1 MQDIV
6 TIFVYTFWIGVFCAV
21 VYTAIDTPLRPVQ
34 NWIASWRDSFVYA
47 YRFYW
52 VALFIAAV
60 FLTFPW
66 LKFLVV
72 RHWSALGTALLIV
85 TAAWRPVAG
94 GIRALIALRIHD
106 WAALDVIDRDHARYQ
121 PNRRREIWSAAIG
134 AGVVVVTLALTAVSV
149 KLVPLLPGPW
159 APLGRLVND
168 LLMEL
173 AFAVLSLIRPCLSL
187 GARRPI
193 HAALVAFSR
202 RPVGFFVWI
211 TIINIPAKVA
221 EFAADV
227 LAPVGG
233 RAALYFLAQFALVL
247 FKVFNF
253 IAYEMTTLRMVQ
265 DLSLAPE
272 EDFRVGVDESL

>member
-34 NWIASWRDSFVYA
+34 NWIASWRDSFIYA
-47 YRFYW
+47 YRFYG
-52 VALFIAAV
+52 VTLCIAAV
-60 FLTFPW
+60 FVTLPW
-66 LKFLVV
+66 AQVPYRASLG
-72 RHWSALGTALLIV
+72 RARDGALDPDRGVAPI
-85 TAAWRPVAG
+85 AG
-94 GIRALIALRIHD
+94 GIRAIIALRIHD
-106 WAALDVIDRDHARYQ
+106 WAALDVIERDHARYQ
-121 PNRRREIWSAAIG
+121 RNWRREIWSAAIG
-134 AGVVVVTLALTAVSV
+134 AGVVLAMLAVTAASS

-202 RPVGFFVWI
+202 RPLGFFIWI
-211 TIINIPAKVA
+211 TIINIPAKLA
-221 EFAADV
+221 EFALDV
-227 LAPVGG
+227 LFPVGG
-233 RAALYFLAQFALVL
+233 RAALYFIAQFFLVL
-247 FKVFNF
+247 FKIFNF
-253 IAYEMTTLRMVQ
+253 IAFEMTTLRMVQ

-272 EDFRVGVDESL
+272 EYFRIGVDENL

>member
-1 MQDIV
+1 M
-6 TIFVYTFWIGVFCAV
+6 
-21 VYTAIDTPLRPVQ
+21 
-34 NWIASWRDSFVYA
+34 
-47 YRFYW
+47 
-52 VALFIAAV
+52 
-60 FLTFPW
+60 TFPW

-168 LLMEL
+168 LLIEL

-202 RPVGFFVWI
+202 RPVGFFVWHPRSL
-211 TIINIPAKVA
+211 TFRPRSRNLPPTSSLRSAA
-221 EFAADV
+221 ERRSTFS
-227 LAPVGG
+227 
-233 RAALYFLAQFALVL
+233 R
-247 FKVFNF
+247 NS
-253 IAYEMTTLRMVQ
+253 RWSW
-265 DLSLAPE
+265 SLLHNSSSE
-272 EDFRVGVDESL
+272 

>member
-6 TIFVYTFWIGVFCAV
+6 TIFVYTFWIGVVCAV

-34 NWIASWRDSFVYA
+34 NWIASWRDSFIYA
-47 YRFYW
+47 YRFYG
-52 VALFIAAV
+52 VTLCIAAV

-66 LKFLVV
+66 LRFLIV
-72 RHWSALGTALLIV
+72 RHWGALGTALLIV
-85 TAAWRPVAG
+85 SGAWRPIAG
-94 GIRALIALRIHD
+94 GIRAIIALRIHD

-121 PNRRREIWSAAIG
+121 PNWRREIWSAAIG
-134 AGVVVVTLALTAVSV
+134 AGVVLAMLAVTAASS

-202 RPVGFFVWI
+202 RPLGFFIWI
-211 TIINIPAKVA
+211 TIINIPVKLA
-221 EFAADV
+221 EFALDV
-227 LAPVGG
+227 LFPVGG
-233 RAALYFLAQFALVL
+233 RAALYFIAQFVLVL
-247 FKVFNF
+247 FKIFNF
-253 IAYEMTTLRMVQ
+253 IAFEMTTLRMVQ
-265 DLSLAPE
+265 DLSLAPQE
-272 EDFRVGVDESL
+272 YFKVGVDESL